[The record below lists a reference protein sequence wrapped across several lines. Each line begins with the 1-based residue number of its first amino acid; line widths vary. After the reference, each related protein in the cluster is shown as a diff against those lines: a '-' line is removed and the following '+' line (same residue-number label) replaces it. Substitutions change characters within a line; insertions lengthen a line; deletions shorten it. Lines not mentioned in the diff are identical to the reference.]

1 MKTIG
6 DVNLNTG
13 KIDNVLTV
21 NKDRIYMAGVGA
33 VKELSGMSFLDL
45 AMKTFKKSESST
57 LLSHWRSINA
67 IFDTDFNLTE
77 VQTPRYH

>member
-33 VKELSGMSFLDL
+33 VKELSGMNFLNL
-45 AMKTFKKSESST
+45 ALKTFKESESSS
-57 LLSHWRSINA
+57 LLNHWKSINA
-67 IFDTDFNLTE
+67 IFETDFNLTE